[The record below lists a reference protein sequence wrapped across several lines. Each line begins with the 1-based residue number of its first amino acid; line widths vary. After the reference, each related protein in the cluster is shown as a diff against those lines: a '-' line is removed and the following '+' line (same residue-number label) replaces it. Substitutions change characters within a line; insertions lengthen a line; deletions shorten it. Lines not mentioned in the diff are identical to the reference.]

1 MFSYTA
7 MLCLA
12 ANSVIGALVAIAYIV
27 LVYGANHKAKQPLK
41 RCNLT
46 MRPLLINGSL
56 FIYGTHV
63 HHWTLSLSLLPAALC
78 FEMWGTAGFL
88 ATMTLHG
95 LSYPDALDFGS

>member
-1 MFSYTA
+1 
-7 MLCLA
+7 MLFNSS
-12 ANSVIGALVAIAYIV
+12 ANGAIGVLLAIAYITV
-27 LVYGANHKAKQPLK
+27 VYGINHKPKQPLK
-41 RCNLT
+41 RCNWT
-46 MRPLLINGSL
+46 VRPFLINGSL

-95 LSYPDALDFGS
+95 LTYPDALDFAQHV